1 MPVITFDLPYLYELL
16 IRDQMN
22 LFTFT
27 VHFNDKIPV
36 GITLNP
42 KEINRVLFVR
52 NGGHVD
58 PY

>member
-1 MPVITFDLPYLYELL
+1 
-16 IRDQMN
+16 MN
-22 LFTFT
+22 LLTFT

-36 GITLNP
+36 EITLSP

-52 NGGHVD
+52 NGGHVE